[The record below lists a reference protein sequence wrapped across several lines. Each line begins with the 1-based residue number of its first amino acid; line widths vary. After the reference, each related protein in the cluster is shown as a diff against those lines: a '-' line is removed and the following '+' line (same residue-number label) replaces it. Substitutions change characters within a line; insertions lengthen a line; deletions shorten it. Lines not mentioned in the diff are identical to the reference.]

1 MCIFILPM
9 KVVKGTR
16 ILVCETSDKRQ
27 LTVYENIAISA
38 KKGNAMVLPF
48 PLGDK
53 KTKLEFVDLSR
64 APKVLEKMDRV
75 FPRLK
80 ASTPVGMMGGGYGAS
95 RSFGFEDY
103 LQVHRVGSYE
113 CSVAEGILDL
123 QRINPDVFKIDSH
136 IGWLLGKHYSSGF
149 GFIICQL
156 KVDGAQHPIAYMHAL
171 GPKLFVPTRH
181 DHHGTK
187 DEKEL
192 PEWDHR
198 IYSLNTTDHKESGQS
213 VDELRS
219 MLALAADTATEAGTL
234 EVCEPTYSP
243 EMMLGS
249 LGVKIPK
256 VACIRRK
263 RMWGNLENKD
273 LEFSYTPA
281 AQGTAALEMPAP
293 PSGYAWTP
301 DYKTTYVG
309 YPNVPP
315 PMLAYS
321 AQDSRT
327 HRQMEPLSRAQRQER
342 PKTAGPAGR
351 YGFHGNDPYQMHAP
365 LDVHP
370 NLVWQRPLDDELVF
384 HKVSDP
390 PRPPVNFGPQEYT
403 ANVSSVRRHSP
414 LRRGFTSSD
423 YTALDGPPQNIPALP
438 QITPIHAPPTDEQA
452 AERAIDRLANRQHQD
467 HLQFGLSFTTPQH
480 GFTKGDESEMD

>member
-27 LTVYENIAISA
+27 LTVYENIVISA

-64 APKVLEKMDRV
+64 APKVLEKMDGV

-198 IYSLNTTDHKESGQS
+198 IYSLNTTDSNEAGRTP
-213 VDELRS
+213 DEMTGL
-219 MLALAADTATEAGTL
+219 LAVAADTATEANTI
-234 EVCEPTYSP
+234 EVVAPTYDP

-256 VACIRRK
+256 LTCIRRK
-263 RMWGNLENKD
+263 RLWGHLENKD

-301 DYKTTYVG
+301 DYKTIYMG

-315 PMLAYS
+315 PPMLEHS
-321 AQDSRT
+321 AQDTRT
-327 HRQMEPLSRAQRQER
+327 HGQVAPGSELLFDKRVHGLIQRQER

-351 YGFHGNDPYQMHAP
+351 YGFHNNDPHQMRAP

-370 NLVWQRPLDDELVF
+370 NMVWQRTEALPIP
-384 HKVSDP
+384 S
-390 PRPPVNFGPQEYT
+390 G
-403 ANVSSVRRHSP
+403 ANVWQSQPRAP
-414 LRRGFTSSD
+414 
-423 YTALDGPPQNIPALP
+423 GPAGRYVIPQQRTTQESL
-438 QITPIHAPPTDEQA
+438 
-452 AERAIDRLANRQHQD
+452 D
-467 HLQFGLSFTTPQH
+467 HLPRFGSTTQQ
-480 GFTKGDESEMD
+480 KGDETD